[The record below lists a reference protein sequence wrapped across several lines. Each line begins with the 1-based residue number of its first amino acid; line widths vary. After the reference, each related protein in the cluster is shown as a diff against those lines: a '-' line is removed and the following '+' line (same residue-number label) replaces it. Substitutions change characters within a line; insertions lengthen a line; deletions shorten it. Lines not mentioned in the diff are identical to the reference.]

1 MPQIELSL
9 GWVFAQATGAVQ
21 GVLVI
26 LIACSVV
33 CWAVILEKSLLLH
46 RFRRQ
51 TRWFEEA
58 ACSGRFGAGAA
69 PVGELSGTL
78 FTEGRNAMLSAV
90 AGENRAERR
99 DRIERAMRDA
109 VAGVLLR
116 AERRLPYLATIGSA
130 APFIGLFGTVWGIM
144 HSFVDIAQANDT
156 SLAVVAP
163 GIAESLFTTAAGL
176 VAAIPASVAYNK
188 LAADF
193 NFLSRRLALAV
204 AALAR
209 KDQQGEREA
218 YDDAA

>member
-33 CWAVILEKSLLLH
+33 CWAIILEKGLLLY
-46 RFRRQ
+46 RYRRQ
-51 TRWFEEA
+51 VRWFETMVR
-58 ACSGRFGAGAA
+58 SGA
-69 PVGELSGTL
+69 VGEAPQGELAEVLAAESQWAL
-78 FTEGRNAMLSAV
+78 ESATSRES
-90 AGENRAERR
+90 AGERR
-99 DRIERAMRDA
+99 DRVERTMRD
-109 VAGVLLR
+109 VVSGVLLR
-116 AERRLPYLATIGSA
+116 AERRVPYLATIGSV
-130 APFIGLFGTVWGIM
+130 APFVGLFGTVWGIM
-144 HSFVDIAQANDT
+144 HAFVGIAQTNDT

-188 LAADF
+188 INSDF
-193 NFLSRRLALAV
+193 NRLARRLWLAI

-209 KDQQGEREA
+209 KAPEEPMEMFN
-218 YDDAA
+218 DAA